1 MTSRLSI
8 QIELKAGEEIE
19 TIARWWASNRPA
31 APTLFLDEL
40 EHAYELIRSQ
50 PQLGQPARAS
60 RIQGVRRVALRRSRY
75 YVYYRI
81 ANDESAVVVLSVW
94 HTSRGLD
101 PAV

>member
-1 MTSRLSI
+1 MISRLSI
-8 QIELKAGEEIE
+8 KLERRAREEIE

-40 EHAYELIRSQ
+40 EHAYELIHSQ

-60 RIQGVRRVALRRSRY
+60 RIKGVRRVVLRRSRY

-81 ANDESAVVVLSVW
+81 ANDESSVVVLSVW
-94 HTSRGLD
+94 HASRGPD